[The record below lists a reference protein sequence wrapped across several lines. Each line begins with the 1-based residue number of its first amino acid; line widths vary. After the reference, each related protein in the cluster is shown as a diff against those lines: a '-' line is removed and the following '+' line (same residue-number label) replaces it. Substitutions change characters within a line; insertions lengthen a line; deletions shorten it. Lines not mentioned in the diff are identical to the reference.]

1 MRKLLCSTMLLIA
14 ASSLPVMAEVVG
26 TQCWINGKLVGG
38 FPAGYTCP
46 GTGGGSSGGG
56 GTHRVDPGLYSG
68 FYQLGYQ
75 FGQWLT
81 GSGSDPQAELQKQQM
96 MAELQ
101 RRQAEAERL
110 QQEEE
115 ARRLA
120 AMYNRLTATLKLS
133 GLPNLQLKEGG
144 GKSTGLKLKLGDGD
158 NGQAGIKGLPGM
170 YLNDDKKSYGI
181 PGLPGI
187 YTGGPGQ
194 GSGLTS
200 SGLSL
205 KLGTASASQNEN
217 QQPVGATAATNNQSV
232 QVPANEIVLQ
242 LKSGDNSAAPSA
254 QDIAFD
260 PSKMTSEQLADV
272 AEMVSKL
279 PPEDQQRM
287 LAARQPVSSST
298 DQPPPLTLGALKQQ
312 ADASQ
317 AAASATVPE
326 DSSAKARVGFDHPI
340 GTAPVQ
346 LGKIGTTPMI
356 PAPPRTAA
364 SVNRPP
370 IATSAATEQSTHAP
384 PAEDWIKLYLFPGE
398 PSPSSR
404 VFPKNPN
411 PPLTNPL
418 RDEKKLQ
425 AELKAWDDWAVQRSV
440 HASAP
445 PEDELYPSGTE
456 RKILNTNTVK
466 QFAPQLLDRYNSDIA
481 FRQRVDSW
489 LQQVNE
495 KVAFDYYQELA
506 NAHKGALLDYQAEL
520 GKLAAAGKLDARIAL
535 EDQYRL
541 HPERRQLVQS
551 VWSRISAREQAALE
565 QALANVG
572 GKLDKEYR
580 IAFERILKDDA
591 LQH

>member
-1 MRKLLCSTMLLIA
+1 MRKYLLVLLLMGA
-14 ASSLPVMAEVVG
+14 TPPQVLAGVVG
-26 TQCWINGKLVGG
+26 TQCWIDGKLVGG

-46 GTGGGSSGGG
+46 GTGGGRSSGGG
-56 GTHRVDPGLYSG
+56 VSSNLDSSTYNG

-75 FGQWLT
+75 FGQWLV
-81 GSGSDPQAELQKQQM
+81 GSGSNPQADLQKQQM

-101 RRQAEAERL
+101 RRQAEAER
-110 QQEEE
+110 QHQEEE

-133 GLPNLQLKEGG
+133 GLPNLQLKEILN
-144 GKSTGLKLKLGDGD
+144 KNTGLKLKLGDGGND
-158 NGQAGIKGLPGM
+158 QAGIKGLPGM
-170 YLNDDKKSYGI
+170 YLNDDKKPYGI
-181 PGLPGI
+181 QGLPGI

-194 GSGLTS
+194 ESGLQNS
-200 SGLSL
+200 ELKL
-205 KLGTASASQNEN
+205 KLGD
-217 QQPVGATAATNNQSV
+217 AATEPNESQPPSV
-232 QVPANEIVLQ
+232 TGGSAQALTTESGLQ
-242 LKSGDNSAAPSA
+242 LKSGDSNA
-254 QDIAFD
+254 QPAVFD
-260 PSKMTSEQLADV
+260 PSKMTPQQLADV
-272 AEMVSKL
+272 AEQVSRL
-279 PPEDQQRM
+279 TPEDQQRI
-287 LAARQPVSSST
+287 LSVGQPTEGAIGQSSL
-298 DQPPPLTLGALKQQ
+298 QEQ
-312 ADASQ
+312 ANASR
-317 AAASATVPE
+317 AAAGAVVPE
-326 DSSAKARVGFDHPI
+326 DASAKARAGFDHPI

-346 LGKIGTTPMI
+346 LGKAGTTPTI

-370 IATSAATEQSTHAP
+370 LATSAATEQSTHAP

-398 PSPSSR
+398 PSPATR
-404 VFPKNPN
+404 MFPKNPN

-440 HASAP
+440 HASAS
-445 PEDELYPSGTE
+445 PEDKLYPSGTE
-456 RKILNTNTVK
+456 RKMLNTSTVK

-481 FRQRVDSW
+481 FRQRVDSR

-520 GKLAAAGKLDARIAL
+520 GKLAASGKLDARITL

-551 VWSRISAREQAALE
+551 VWSRIAASEQAALE

-572 GKLDKEYR
+572 GELDKEYR
-580 IAFERILKDDA
+580 IAFGRILKDDA

>member
-1 MRKLLCSTMLLIA
+1 MRKYLLVLLLMVA
-14 ASSLPVMAEVVG
+14 TPSQVLAGVVG
-26 TQCWINGKLVGG
+26 TQCWVDGKLVGG

-46 GTGGGSSGGG
+46 GTGGGRSGGG
-56 GTHRVDPGLYSG
+56 GSSSLDSSTYNG

-75 FGQWLT
+75 FGQWLV
-81 GSGSDPQAELQKQQM
+81 GSGSNPQAELQKQQM

-101 RRQAEAERL
+101 RRQAEAER
-110 QQEEE
+110 QHQEEE

-133 GLPNLQLKEGG
+133 GLPNLQLKEGPN
-144 GKSTGLKLKLGDGD
+144 KNTGLKLKLGDGG

-170 YLNDDKKSYGI
+170 YLNDDKKPYGI
-181 PGLPGI
+181 QGLPGI

-194 GSGLTS
+194 ESGLQNS
-200 SGLSL
+200 ELKL
-205 KLGTASASQNEN
+205 KLGDAAAGPNESQPPSVTGGSA
-217 QQPVGATAATNNQSV
+217 
-232 QVPANEIVLQ
+232 QVLTTESGLQ
-242 LKSGDNSAAPSA
+242 LKSGDSNA
-254 QDIAFD
+254 QPALFD
-260 PSKMTSEQLADV
+260 PSKMTPQQLADV
-272 AEMVSKL
+272 AEQVSRL
-279 PPEDQQRM
+279 TPEDQQRI
-287 LAARQPVSSST
+287 LALGQPTEGAIGQSS
-298 DQPPPLTLGALKQQ
+298 LQQ
-312 ADASQ
+312 QVDASRV
-317 AAASATVPE
+317 AAGAVVPE
-326 DSSAKARVGFDHPI
+326 DASAKARAGFDQPI

-346 LGKIGTTPMI
+346 LGKTGTTPTI
-356 PAPPRTAA
+356 PVPPRTAT

-370 IATSAATEQSTHAP
+370 LATPAATEQSTHAP

-398 PSPSSR
+398 PSPATR
-404 VFPKNPN
+404 VFPNNPN

-425 AELKAWDDWAVQRSV
+425 AELKAWDDWAVQHSV
-440 HASAP
+440 LASAP

-456 RKILNTNTVK
+456 HKILNTSTVK
-466 QFAPQLLDRYNSDIA
+466 QFAPQLLDHYNGDIV
-481 FRQRVDSW
+481 FRQRVDSR
-489 LQQVNE
+489 LQQINE

-541 HPERRQLVQS
+541 HPARRQLVQS
-551 VWSRISAREQAALE
+551 VWSRIATREQAALE
-565 QALANVG
+565 QALANAG

-580 IAFERILKDDA
+580 IAFDRILKDDA